1 MNLLIQQNLN
11 SYSQWLAQC
20 AQTGGFILVDKPLGP
35 TSFGIVQALRAI
47 TDIKAIGH
55 AGTLDPLA
63 SGLLI
68 VALGKATKQL
78 TQFQSLPKGY
88 TFTIKLGAT
97 TQTDDAQMPEE
108 NIVEVSHIAES
119 QIYTAIAQFDGT
131 IVQTPPAYS
140 AIKVNGQRA
149 YDLARNDLIPELQ
162 PRALMIYRLEITNI
176 SLPYVSLEV
185 WCSKGTYVRSLAR
198 DIGRFLGCGAYVTVL
213 RRIAIGLYTVD
224 EAVDVT
230 LLSKIDIVK

>member
-1 MNLLIQQNLN
+1 VNLLTQQNLN
-11 SYSQWLAQC
+11 SYSQWLAQS
-20 AQTGGFILVDKPLGP
+20 AQIGGFILVDKPLGP
-35 TSFGIVQALRAI
+35 TSFGMVQALRKI
-47 TDIKAIGH
+47 TKIKAIGH

-108 NIVEVSHIAES
+108 HVVDVSHIAQS
-119 QIYTAIAQFDGT
+119 HVYAAVAQFDGT
-131 IVQTPPAYS
+131 IIQTPPIYS

-149 YDLARNDLIPELQ
+149 YDMARNDLTPELQ
-162 PRALMIYRLEITNI
+162 PRALMIYSLKVTDI

-198 DIGRFLGCGAYVTVL
+198 DIGRILGCGAYVTTL
-213 RRIAIGLYTVD
+213 RRIAIGLYMVD
-224 EAVDVT
+224 KAVDIN
-230 LLSKIDIVK
+230 LIAEKN